1 MSELEKPEV
10 AIDVVEDRTPSDGG
24 FLRVRRL
31 LLRNRYGSA
40 EVSRDYAY
48 DCVERAA
55 IDAVAIVLYARTPDR
70 VCVRSAIRPPLSLR
84 PSYALPIAATHAD
97 PTLFEIP
104 AGLVEP
110 DEHGE
115 EGLRACAAR
124 ETMEEVGLPIA
135 ADAFFRLGP
144 AVFLSPGLSA
154 EKIYFLAAE
163 ADPES
168 AGAPSLDGSPVEER
182 AIVRWLMLDDA
193 LDACRTGAIE
203 DAKTEVAIRRLIEH
217 LAADEGRA
225 TDPGATA
232 VEAED

>member
-1 MSELEKPEV
+1 MSELDKPEV
-10 AIDVVEDRTPSDGG
+10 AIDIVDDRSTSDGG

-31 LLRNRYGSA
+31 VLRNRYAGS
-40 EVSRDYAY
+40 ESSRDYPY

-55 IDAVAIVLYARTPDR
+55 IDAVAIVLYARSPDR
-70 VCVRSAIRPPLSLR
+70 VCVRSSIRPPLSLR
-84 PSYALPIAATHAD
+84 PTYALPIAAASAD

-115 EGLRACAAR
+115 DGLRACAAR
-124 ETMEEVGLPIA
+124 ETMEEVGLSLA

-144 AVFLSPGLSA
+144 GVFLSPGLSA

-168 AGAPSLDGSPVEER
+168 AGTPSLDGSPVEER

-203 DAKTEVAIRRLIEH
+203 DAKTELAIRRLIEH

-225 TDPGATA
+225 TDPGAA
-232 VEAED
+232 LAED